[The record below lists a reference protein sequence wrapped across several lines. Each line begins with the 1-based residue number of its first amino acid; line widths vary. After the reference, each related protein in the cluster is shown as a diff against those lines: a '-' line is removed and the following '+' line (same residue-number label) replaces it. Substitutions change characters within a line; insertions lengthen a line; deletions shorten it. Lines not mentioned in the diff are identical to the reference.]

1 MPPALESI
9 FTSLFKYRP
18 VVFEKGQLAFL
29 TPWPLATAL
38 ALLLLLA
45 APTLLS
51 YRRAGGRAR
60 PFDRAVMVALR
71 TLALVL
77 LLVCLLRPTLLLATV
92 VPQQSFVGVLIDDSR
107 SLAIEDAS
115 GKPRSSFVA
124 ERLAPEASPLRK
136 ALEDKFKL
144 RYFRFSGGSERLANL
159 NELRYEGAATD
170 LTAAL
175 QRAQQELAS
184 VPLSGIVLVT
194 DGADNAGGP
203 LSETLLSLRA
213 RGIPVSAVG
222 LGRERFSKDVEVV
235 RVEAPSSVLK
245 GTSLVAGVTLQARG
259 LRKAPARLLVED
271 QGRVVHTEELE
282 LPAEGEAANVRVHVT
297 AGEAGPRVFRFKVQA
312 IDGEQVTQNNQQ
324 DVLIHVVDRREK
336 ILYFEGETRFEAKF
350 LRRAVADDK
359 NLQVVT
365 LERTAK
371 NKYLRLDVDD
381 AEELAGGFPKTRE
394 ELYKYRGLIIGSVE
408 ASFFTGD
415 QLRMMGD
422 FVSQRGGGL
431 LMIGGALAFGEG
443 GYAGTPLA
451 EALPVVVEARA
462 KEPKAE
468 PQAANLKVELTP
480 FGATH
485 AITQLAATEQKS
497 VERWRALPALSSV
510 NDVQRVKPGGAT
522 LLLGRPESGGP
533 ARVVLASQR
542 FGRGK
547 ALALTVQDSWLWQ
560 MHAEIPVEDMTHEG
574 LWRQLLRFLVSNV
587 PGPVVA
593 SAASDIVAPGS
604 AVSVRAEV
612 SDDTYLRVNNAQ
624 VAAVVKDPAGQIR
637 DVPLEWTVEKDGEYR
652 GSFVAG
658 TKGAYEIRVQA
669 RRGGKPLG
677 EDVVHL
683 RAEERDTEFHG
694 AEMKAA
700 LLKRIAAETGGRFYT
715 PETVASL
722 PEDLSYSEGGTS
734 VTEQKDLW
742 DMPVLFLGILGLL
755 SSEWIYRKARGL
767 A

>member
-1 MPPALESI
+1 
-9 FTSLFKYRP
+9 
-18 VVFEKGQLAFL
+18 
-29 TPWPLATAL
+29 
-38 ALLLLLA
+38 
-45 APTLLS
+45 
-51 YRRAGGRAR
+51 
-60 PFDRAVMVALR
+60 
-71 TLALVL
+71 
-77 LLVCLLRPTLLLATV
+77 
-92 VPQQSFVGVLIDDSR
+92 
-107 SLAIEDAS
+107 
-115 GKPRSSFVA
+115 
-124 ERLAPEASPLRK
+124 
-136 ALEDKFKL
+136 
-144 RYFRFSGGSERLANL
+144 
-159 NELRYEGAATD
+159 
-170 LTAAL
+170 
-175 QRAQQELAS
+175 
-184 VPLSGIVLVT
+184 
-194 DGADNAGGP
+194 
-203 LSETLLSLRA
+203 
-213 RGIPVSAVG
+213 
-222 LGRERFSKDVEVV
+222 
-235 RVEAPSSVLK
+235 
-245 GTSLVAGVTLQARG
+245 
-259 LRKAPARLLVED
+259 
-271 QGRVVHTEELE
+271 
-282 LPAEGEAANVRVHVT
+282 
-297 AGEAGPRVFRFKVQA
+297 
-312 IDGEQVTQNNQQ
+312 
-324 DVLIHVVDRREK
+324 VVDRREK

-574 LWRQLLRFLVSNV
+574 LWRQLLRFLVSYV

-669 RRGGKPLG
+669 RRG
-677 EDVVHL
+677 
-683 RAEERDTEFHG
+683 
-694 AEMKAA
+694 
-700 LLKRIAAETGGRFYT
+700 
-715 PETVASL
+715 
-722 PEDLSYSEGGTS
+722 
-734 VTEQKDLW
+734 
-742 DMPVLFLGILGLL
+742 
-755 SSEWIYRKARGL
+755 
-767 A
+767 

>member
-1 MPPALESI
+1 MPPALEPI

-18 VVFEKGQLAFL
+18 VVFEKGQMAFL
-29 TPWPLATAL
+29 TPWPVGVAIAV
-38 ALLLLLA
+38 ALLLA
-45 APTLLS
+45 APTLLT
-51 YRRAGGRAR
+51 YRGARGRAR
-60 PFDRAVMVALR
+60 PVDRVVLVSLR
-71 TLALVL
+71 AAALALL
-77 LLVCLLRPTLLLATV
+77 LLCLLRPALLLATV
-92 VPQQSFVGVLIDDSR
+92 VPQQSFVGVLLDDSR
-107 SLAIEDAS
+107 SLAIEDV
-115 GKPRSSFVA
+115 GGRPRSAFVT
-124 ERLAPEASPLRK
+124 ERLAESGPLRK
-136 ALEDKFKL
+136 ALEEKFKL
-144 RYFRFSGGSERLANL
+144 RFFRFAGGSERLL
-159 NELRYEGAATD
+159 NVADLRYDGSSTD
-170 LTAAL
+170 LATAL
-175 QRAQQELAS
+175 QRAQQELQS

-194 DGADNAGGP
+194 DGADNAAGP
-203 LSETLLSLRA
+203 LTETLLSLRA
-213 RGIPVSAVG
+213 RGIPVFTVG

-235 RVEAPSSVLK
+235 RVEAPSAVLK

-259 LRKAPARLLVED
+259 LPKAPARLMVED
-271 QGRVVHTEELE
+271 QGRVVHTQELE

-297 AGEAGPRVFRFKVQA
+297 AGEPGPRLFRFKVASIQ
-312 IDGEQVTQNNQQ
+312 GEQVAQNNQQ

-336 ILYFEGETRFEAKF
+336 ILYFEGETRFEPKF

-359 NLQVVT
+359 NLQLVT

-381 AEELAGGFPKTRE
+381 AEELAAGFPKTRE
-394 ELYKYRGLIIGSVE
+394 ELYGYRGLILGSVE

-415 QLRMMGD
+415 QLRMLAD
-422 FVSQRGGGL
+422 FVSLRGGGL
-431 LMIGGALAFGEG
+431 LMLGGALSFGEG

-451 EALPVVVEARA
+451 EALPVVVEPRA
-462 KEPKAE
+462 KEQAQ
-468 PQAANLKVELTP
+468 PQVASLKVELTP

-485 AITQLAATEQKS
+485 AITQLAVTEEKS
-497 VERWRALPALSSV
+497 AERWRSLPALSSV

-522 LLLGRPESGGP
+522 LLMGRPESGGAP
-533 ARVVLASQR
+533 QIVLASQR

-560 MHAEIPVEDMTHEG
+560 MHADIPVEDMTHEG

-593 SAASDIVAPGS
+593 GTPGDIVGPGS
-604 AVSVRAEV
+604 SVSVRAEV

-624 VAAVVKDPAGQIR
+624 VGAVVKDPSGQIK

-652 GSFVAG
+652 GSFVASQ
-658 TKGAYEIRVQA
+658 KGAYEVRVQA
-669 RRGGKPLG
+669 RRAGKTLG

-683 RAEERDTEFHG
+683 RADERDAEFHG

-715 PETVASL
+715 PETVEAL
-722 PEDLSYSEGGTS
+722 PEDLSYSEGGVS

-742 DMPVLFLGILGLL
+742 DMPALFLGILGLI
-755 SSEWIYRKARGL
+755 STEWIYRKARGL

>member
-1 MPPALESI
+1 
-9 FTSLFKYRP
+9 
-18 VVFEKGQLAFL
+18 
-29 TPWPLATAL
+29 
-38 ALLLLLA
+38 
-45 APTLLS
+45 
-51 YRRAGGRAR
+51 
-60 PFDRAVMVALR
+60 
-71 TLALVL
+71 
-77 LLVCLLRPTLLLATV
+77 
-92 VPQQSFVGVLIDDSR
+92 
-107 SLAIEDAS
+107 
-115 GKPRSSFVA
+115 
-124 ERLAPEASPLRK
+124 
-136 ALEDKFKL
+136 
-144 RYFRFSGGSERLANL
+144 
-159 NELRYEGAATD
+159 
-170 LTAAL
+170 
-175 QRAQQELAS
+175 

-194 DGADNAGGP
+194 DGADNAAGP
-203 LSETLLSLRA
+203 LTETLLSLRA
-213 RGIPVSAVG
+213 RGIPVFTVG

-259 LRKAPARLLVED
+259 LPKAPARLMVED

-297 AGEAGPRVFRFKVQA
+297 AGEAGPRLFRFKIAA
-312 IDGEQVTQNNQQ
+312 IAGEQVAQNNQQ

-336 ILYFEGETRFEAKF
+336 ILYFEGETRFEPKF

-381 AEELAGGFPKTRE
+381 AEELAAGFPKTRE
-394 ELYKYRGLIIGSVE
+394 ELYRYRGLILGSVE

-415 QLRMMGD
+415 QLRMMAD
-422 FVSQRGGGL
+422 FVGTRGGGL
-431 LMIGGALAFGEG
+431 LMLGGALSFGEG

-451 EALPVVVEARA
+451 EALPVVVEPPPS
-462 KEPKAE
+462 KDGQ
-468 PQAANLKVELTP
+468 PQFASLKVELTP

-485 AITQLAATEQKS
+485 AVTQLAVTEQKS
-497 VERWRALPALSSV
+497 AERWRTLPALSSV

-522 LLLGRPESGGP
+522 LLMGRPESGG
-533 ARVVLASQR
+533 AQRVVLASQR

-560 MHAEIPVEDMTHEG
+560 MHADMPLEDMTHEG
-574 LWRQLLRFLVSNV
+574 LWRQLLRFLVSSV

-593 SAASDIVAPGS
+593 STTSDIVAPGS
-604 AVSVRAEV
+604 SVSVRAEV

-658 TKGAYEIRVQA
+658 AKGPYEIRVQA
-669 RRGGKPLG
+669 RRAGKPLG

-683 RAEERDTEFHG
+683 RADERDVEFHG

-700 LLKRIAAETGGRFYT
+700 LLKRIASETGGRFYT
-715 PETVASL
+715 PETVAAL
-722 PEDLSYSEGGTS
+722 PEDLSYSEGGAS

-742 DMPVLFLGILGLL
+742 DMPALFLGILGLI
-755 SSEWIYRKARGL
+755 STEWIYRKVRGL

>member
-1 MPPALESI
+1 
-9 FTSLFKYRP
+9 
-18 VVFEKGQLAFL
+18 
-29 TPWPLATAL
+29 
-38 ALLLLLA
+38 
-45 APTLLS
+45 
-51 YRRAGGRAR
+51 
-60 PFDRAVMVALR
+60 
-71 TLALVL
+71 
-77 LLVCLLRPTLLLATV
+77 
-92 VPQQSFVGVLIDDSR
+92 
-107 SLAIEDAS
+107 
-115 GKPRSSFVA
+115 
-124 ERLAPEASPLRK
+124 
-136 ALEDKFKL
+136 
-144 RYFRFSGGSERLANL
+144 
-159 NELRYEGAATD
+159 
-170 LTAAL
+170 
-175 QRAQQELAS
+175 
-184 VPLSGIVLVT
+184 
-194 DGADNAGGP
+194 
-203 LSETLLSLRA
+203 LSLRA
-213 RGIPVSAVG
+213 RGIPVYTVG

-235 RVEAPSSVLK
+235 RVEAPGSVLK

-259 LRKAPARLLVED
+259 LPKAPARLLVED
-271 QGRVVHTEELE
+271 QGRVVHSEELE

-297 AGEAGPRVFRFKVQA
+297 AGEAGPRLFRFRVQA
-312 IDGEQVTQNNQQ
+312 IDGEQVAQNNQQ
-324 DVLIHVVDRREK
+324 DVLIHVLDRREK
-336 ILYFEGETRFEAKF
+336 VLYFEGETRFEAKF

-394 ELYKYRGLIIGSVE
+394 ELYKYRGLILGSVE
-408 ASFFTGD
+408 ASFFAGD
-415 QLRMMGD
+415 QLRMMAD

-462 KEPKAE
+462 GAQEGRPE
-468 PQAANLKVELTP
+468 PQAASLKVELTP

-485 AITQLAATEQKS
+485 AITQLAVTESKS
-497 VERWRALPALSSV
+497 AERWRALPALSSV

-522 LLLGRPESGGP
+522 LLLGKPEGGGQP
-533 ARVVLASQR
+533 QVVLASQR

-560 MHAEIPVEDMTHEG
+560 MHAEIPLEDMTHEG

-593 SAASDIVAPGS
+593 TATADIVAPGG
-604 AVSVRAEV
+604 AVGLRAEV

-624 VAAVVKDPAGQIR
+624 VTAVVKDPAGQIR
-637 DVPLEWTVEKDGEYR
+637 DVPLEWSVEKDGEYR

-658 TKGAYEIRVQA
+658 PKGAYEVRVQA

-683 RAEERDTEFHG
+683 RADERDTEFHG
-694 AEMKAA
+694 AEMKAP

-715 PETVASL
+715 PETVAAL
-722 PEDLSYSEGGTS
+722 PEDLSYSEGGVS
-734 VTEQKDLW
+734 VTDQKDLW
-742 DMPVLFLGILGLL
+742 DMPALFLAILLL
-755 SSEWIYRKARGL
+755 ISTEWIYRKARGL